1 MYRGR
6 SGVVRVG
13 VWHRTGTKAQR
24 HFWEVVMVTLVI
36 LTTEK
41 WCNHRCRWF
50 WLLFF
55 LFFLPGWSKGRV
67 EDRPVD
73 HLLLV
78 PLLPLLLRHLLPER
92 LQGGGGQQLPGVL
105 QAGRLTE
112 ILRRREGWWGDGSDL
127 VQGCPG
133 PGRADLALLDVQ
145 GLHGGRGRRRRG
157 RRRRRR
163 GRVHRCS
170 FLGPCRR
177 PCRHVP
183 RAPCRVTSPV
193 GRGAPPPSSTWGS
206 RGLVVVVVVVV
217 VGLLVLVSR
226 SSTASRSSR
235 SQVGGGAQAKA
246 ELGPDLP
253 PPGVQ
258 GEERL
263 AALGPHPPEGG
274 VEGVGF
280 RPVGVEAGLVVH
292 LAQGGGSFTRPAILA
307 ACRGPETAA
316 RRFQE
321 TENLL
326 ALLSFLQH

>member
-1 MYRGR
+1 M
-6 SGVVRVG
+6 VRVG

-133 PGRADLALLDVQ
+133 PGRADLAHLDVQ

-157 RRRRRR
+157 RR

-253 PPGVQ
+253 PPWCPG
-258 GEERL
+258 RRTPRRP
-263 AALGPHPPEGG
+263 GPTPSRRWCRGRWLPPSWSGGRTCSPSCSRWWQLHQASHP
-274 VEGVGF
+274 
-280 RPVGVEAGLVVH
+280 
-292 LAQGGGSFTRPAILA
+292 GSL
-307 ACRGPETAA
+307 RGPETAA

-326 ALLSFLQH
+326 APLSFTTAIQGIDCKK